1 MALTL
6 PCLLLPLSAQNIL
19 LPSAAVAEILA
30 YEKPKEVLDCP
41 KWLIGILTWRGV
53 HIPLAHLEN
62 MASHLEWNFSE
73 EMTQLPE
80 NSKRCVAVL
89 NRATQ
94 IPGDSQQDRS
104 DRYPFF
110 AIVLENSPKLKHL
123 SEEELRIT
131 TQFTEK
137 DKRFLMEIKAQDDS
151 AFIPNIESL
160 WEMIDALP
168 ARLQWFRQII
178 M

>member
-6 PCLLLPLSAQNIL
+6 PCLLLPLRKNNIL
-19 LPSAAVAEILA
+19 LPTAAVAEVLA
-30 YEKPKEVLDCP
+30 HEKSKEVLEAP
-41 KWLIGILTWRGV
+41 KWLIGLLTWRGI
-53 HIPLAHLEN
+53 HIPLTHLEN
-62 MASHLEWNFSE
+62 MAAPVEWNFSE
-73 EMTQLPE
+73 PLSQWSE
-80 NSKRCVAVL
+80 NSKRCIAVL
-89 NRATQ
+89 NRANQ
-94 IPGDSQQDRS
+94 IPGGSQKDRS

-110 AIVLENSPKLKHL
+110 AILVENAPKLKNI
-123 SEEELRIT
+123 SEEELIIT

-137 DKRFLMEIKAQDDS
+137 EKRFLMEVKAQDDM
-151 AFIPNIESL
+151 ALIPNMESL